1 MWVDDCC
8 VTKSPITESDRSG
21 NAITIRAY
29 PENRATLDGLFTPV
43 SMEPYMEDLDNNQLQ
58 PNQPHDIANDTVAQ
72 LVLKTEQIM
81 TMTT

>member
-1 MWVDDCC
+1 MAAALWSHRSRNLIEV
-8 VTKSPITESDRSG
+8 VTLLQSEP
-21 NAITIRAY
+21 Y

-43 SMEPYMEDLDNNQLQ
+43 SMEPYMEDLDDNQLQ

>member
-1 MWVDDCC
+1 MAAALWSHRSRNLIEV
-8 VTKSPITESDRSG
+8 VTLSQSEP
-21 NAITIRAY
+21 Y
-29 PENRATLDGLFTPV
+29 PENPATLDGLFTPV